1 MTATCARCETSTER
15 RIRGLCLPCYGH
27 CQRAGALA
35 DYPRVYRTS
44 EEVIGDYAVLRL
56 RGYTQ
61 REIAELLIHPG
72 KGDRR
77 LWLTIEVGILDAE
90 SGTTP

>member
-1 MTATCARCETSTER
+1 MSATCARCETSTER

-56 RGYTQ
+56 RGHTQ
-61 REIAELLIHPG
+61 REIARQLGMKKTALERALCRARAAG
-72 KGDRR
+72 KR
-77 LWLTIEVGILDAE
+77 VAA
-90 SGTTP
+90 